1 MKKQDTTLNVA
12 PPESYKAPSLPTLAA
27 LGLLS
32 AAALVSGCS
41 DDKHIAGGITAP
53 KERPTE
59 ELTEGEIVAPR
70 LGGEMPAEARLKPA
84 PAEEKKS
91 PPVPGGIRPPDEAR
105 LKPTPVEEKK
115 SSIALGGFIVPVK
128 PAE

>member
-1 MKKQDTTLNVA
+1 MNKQDTKLNVA

-32 AAALVSGCS
+32 AAALTTGCS

-53 KERPTE
+53 KERPAE
-59 ELTEGEIVAPR
+59 ELTEGEMVAPR
-70 LGGEMPAEARLKPA
+70 LQGDMPAPAKATLKPT

-91 PPVPGGIRPPDEAR
+91 PPV
-105 LKPTPVEEKK
+105 
-115 SSIALGGFIVPVK
+115 LGGVPPPITPK
-128 PAE
+128 